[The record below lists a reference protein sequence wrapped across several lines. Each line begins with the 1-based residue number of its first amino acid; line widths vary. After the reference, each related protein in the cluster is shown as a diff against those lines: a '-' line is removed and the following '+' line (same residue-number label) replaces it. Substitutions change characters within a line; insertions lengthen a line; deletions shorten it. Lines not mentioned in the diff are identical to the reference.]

1 MFPCAAVLSDR
12 SSDRTNLKRPES
24 WRGGSIVA
32 DAAAPSVDTRTLILD
47 AARSRLLADGYAGLS
62 TRKVA
67 EQAQVPLSQLHYH
80 FGSKQ
85 GLILALFAEENQRR
99 LARQRSMYAQDAPLW
114 QRYEQ
119 ACDYLEDDLDSGYVR
134 VLQESI
140 AAGWSNREVCDA
152 VRDLLGGWFALLAE
166 VAGEAERRHGPLGP
180 FTAEEVATL
189 VGCAFFGSGAL
200 LLLGFDRHLLP
211 IRSALRRIGVVIRQL
226 EEGPRRTDD
235 ARVPTGA

>member
-1 MFPCAAVLSDR
+1 M
-12 SSDRTNLKRPES
+12 
-24 WRGGSIVA
+24 A

-47 AARSRLLADGYAGLS
+47 AARSRLLTDGYAGLS

-67 EQAQVPLSQLHYH
+67 EKAGVPLSQLHYH

-85 GLILALFAEENQRR
+85 GLILALFEEENQRR
-99 LARQRSMYAQDAPLW
+99 LARQQSMYAQDLPLW

-140 AAGWSNREVCDA
+140 AAGWSNREVREA
-152 VRDLLGGWFALLAE
+152 VRELLGGWFALLAE
-166 VAGEAERRHGPLGP
+166 VARETERRHGPLGP

-189 VGCAFFGSGAL
+189 VGTAFIGSEAL
-200 LLLGFDRHLLP
+200 LLLGFHREMLP
-211 IRSALRRIGVVIRQL
+211 VRSGLRRVGVLIRQL
-226 EEGPRRTDD
+226 EEPQPPAGRVGD
-235 ARVPTGA
+235 ASVSAAQ